1 MLTVE
6 AAAIRINGEIHSLPK
21 PARHEDVVLAA
32 ERSTGKP
39 FIRRDEHMGFLLSDG
54 RFASRE
60 FALMVAVEAG
70 QLIKKS
76 RFNVLMTEE
85 VW

>member
-21 PARHEDVVLAA
+21 PARHEDVVLSA

-39 FIRRDEHMGFLLSDG
+39 FIRRDENMGFLLSDG

-60 FALMVAVEAG
+60 LALVIAEDAR
-70 QLIKKS
+70 QLIKAAKY
-76 RFNVLMTEE
+76 NVLLTEN